1 MIEKRYFLVVL
12 ERINR
17 LREYAMQPIIELNN
31 IQFNYQPEDASP
43 ALKDVS
49 FPFNK
54 ANGSLLCSIMVLV
67 NQR

>member
-49 FPFNK
+49 FSIQQGEWV
-54 ANGSLLCSIMVLV
+54 AIISIMVLV

>member
-31 IQFNYQPEDASP
+31 INLIINQ
-43 ALKDVS
+43 KM
-49 FPFNK
+49 
-54 ANGSLLCSIMVLV
+54 LLRFKRCVFSIQQGEWVAIMAIMVLV